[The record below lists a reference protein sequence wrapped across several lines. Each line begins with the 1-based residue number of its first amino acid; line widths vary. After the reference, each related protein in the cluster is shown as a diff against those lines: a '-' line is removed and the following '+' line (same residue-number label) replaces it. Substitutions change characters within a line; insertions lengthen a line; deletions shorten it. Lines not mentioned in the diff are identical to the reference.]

1 MKRALCLCLALAAT
15 GCAGNA
21 STRSLSRRVD
31 NAVVSVFPEEG
42 RRWTYEAENE
52 VIIALDQ
59 LDSARDNR
67 LEARTWLKLVDTA
80 LDTSDKR
87 ANKGKE
93 VWEARRE
100 HAKAELKHAEAEVD
114 AAELNVFCA
123 RALLELNKARLAVR
137 FDLPVEDGFV
147 KKFEDQYEG
156 CARDLKD
163 AKTEAEQRAQQAAEA
178 KEKWHQTRADYVK
191 KTGDHNHGLWID

>member
-1 MKRALCLCLALAAT
+1 MRLSIAAT
-15 GCAGNA
+15 ALLFITACSGSAA
-21 STRSLSRRVD
+21 TRSLSRRVD
-31 NAVVSVFPEEG
+31 NTVVSVFPEEG

-59 LDSARDNR
+59 LDSARDSR
-67 LEARTWLKLVDTA
+67 LEAKARLTQVESA
-80 LDTSDKR
+80 LDSSDQR
-87 ANKGKE
+87 QGKGKE

-100 HAKAELKHAEAEVD
+100 FADNELKQTQIEVE
-114 AAELNVFCA
+114 AAELAVFCA

-147 KKFEDQYEG
+147 KRFEDQYED

-163 AKTEAEQRAQQAAEA
+163 AKTDAEKRASETVQAR
-178 KEKWHQTRADYVK
+178 EKWHQVRADYVK
-191 KTGDHNHGLWID
+191 KTGDHNHGLWIE